1 MCLEF
6 FIETYLSK
14 LFSVMVP
21 IISSRM
27 AMAGKNEN
35 KMLNL
40 AIIAKGFTH
49 ACDCQCSLTPVHT

>member
-6 FIETYLSK
+6 FIETYVSK

-27 AMAGKNEN
+27 GMGGKKEN
-35 KMLNL
+35 KMLSL
-40 AIIAKGFTH
+40 SVIAKGVRH
-49 ACDCQCSLTPVHT
+49 VCDCQCALTPVDT

>member
-6 FIETYLSK
+6 FIEIYLSK

-27 AMAGKNEN
+27 GMGGKNEN
-35 KMLNL
+35 KMLSL
-40 AIIAKGFTH
+40 AVIAKGFTH
-49 ACDCQCSLTPVHT
+49 VCDCQCSLTPVDT